1 MIAATG
7 KEKRTAGIGGNMSK
21 AQRTK
26 ALEIPPRVK
35 MAVLERDGGACIWC
49 AKRGEPNAHYI
60 PRSQGG
66 LGIEEN
72 TLTLC
77 RGCHMMYD
85 QTDNRPKMRA
95 FFKGYLMSKY
105 PNWDEKN
112 LKYSL
117 QKER

>member
-1 MIAATG
+1 
-7 KEKRTAGIGGNMSK
+7 MSN

-77 RGCHMMYD
+77 WECHFQYD
-85 QTDNRPKMRA
+85 QSEHRPRMRE
-95 FFKGYLMSKY
+95 FFKGYLKTKY
-105 PNWDEKN
+105 PDWDEEK

-117 QKER
+117 QKGE